1 MAFRLRLSRRL
12 ARQWQVKIRDREREE
27 PPHVTILRRTQ
38 AWRVDLRTG
47 KFLDR
52 VPHPSE
58 VPRTLMEEIQRR
70 WSELQQRWDELY
82 PENPVGSSEDTSD

>member
-27 PPHVTILRRTQ
+27 PPHVTILRRTK

-52 VPHPSE
+52 VPDPSE
-58 VPRTLMEEIQRR
+58 VPRALMEEIQGR
-70 WSELQQRWDELY
+70 WSELQQRWDEMY
-82 PENPVGSSEDTSD
+82 PENPVGSSEDASD